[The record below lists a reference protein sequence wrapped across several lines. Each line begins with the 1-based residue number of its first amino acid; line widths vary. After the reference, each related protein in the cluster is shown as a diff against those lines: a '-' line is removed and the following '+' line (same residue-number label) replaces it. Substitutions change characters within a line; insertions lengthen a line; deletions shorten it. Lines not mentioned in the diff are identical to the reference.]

1 MTSKYPVVP
10 LEQTDLLKLIPLMTL
25 TKVAKIAV
33 KSGTNTTV
41 FVDTAVESGYT
52 RQGAFA
58 ALRGAG
64 VRERS
69 VRSDKGKTLRK
80 KIDGLIE
87 QANALREKLAQSDSS
102 GTSH

>member
-10 LEQTDLLKLIPLMTL
+10 LEQTDIIKLIPLMTL

-33 KSGTNTTV
+33 KSGTLP
-41 FVDTAVESGYT
+41 AVVIDAAIESGYT

-64 VRERS
+64 VRERR

-80 KIDGLIE
+80 KLDGLIE
-87 QANALREKLAQSDSS
+87 QANALREKLAQSNGS